1 MIATLNATTSPQRRI
16 EAPERAVVIQCLH
29 RDICRDTARLAGDT
43 RSNGKTR
50 PLPLIEG
57 TSQIEADGS
66 VRSKSSRQT
75 HCGNSCF
82 PSRLKAEDATAG
94 SECERVN
101 SNLKRNSKPLHV
113 NGDLMSAS
121 LITTSLKERAVYFSS
136 SIGII
141 EDGTS
146 IALNQPDC
154 SREPCRPFTD
164 RRGLKSEG
172 IRKEKQICRLKT
184 NSMPFVRNS

>member
-16 EAPERAVVIQCLH
+16 EAPEWAVVIQCLH

-66 VRSKSSRQT
+66 VRSESSRQT

-82 PSRLKAEDATAG
+82 PSRLKADDATAG

-121 LITTSLKERAVYFSS
+121 LITTSLKERAPSIFRRLSESS
-136 SIGII
+136 RMARALLS
-141 EDGTS
+141 TS
-146 IALNQPDC
+146 QTAHV
-154 SREPCRPFTD
+154 SRVDLLPTEEGSNLKESG
-164 RRGLKSEG
+164 RRNKYAA
-172 IRKEKQICRLKT
+172 
-184 NSMPFVRNS
+184 

>member
-16 EAPERAVVIQCLH
+16 EAPEWAVVIQCLH

-66 VRSKSSRQT
+66 VRSESSRQT

-82 PSRLKAEDATAG
+82 PSRLKASDATAG

-121 LITTSLKERAVYFSS
+121 LITTSLKERAPSIFRRLSESS
-136 SIGII
+136 RMARALLS
-141 EDGTS
+141 TS
-146 IALNQPDC
+146 QTAHVSHVDFLPTEEGSN
-154 SREPCRPFTD
+154 
-164 RRGLKSEG
+164 LKE
-172 IRKEKQICRLKT
+172 
-184 NSMPFVRNS
+184 

>member
-1 MIATLNATTSPQRRI
+1 MQRLRHNVVSKH
-16 EAPERAVVIQCLH
+16 PERAVVIQCLY

-50 PLPLIEG
+50 PLPLIET
-57 TSQIEADGS
+57 TSQLEADGS
-66 VRSKSSRQT
+66 VRSESSRQT

-82 PSRLKAEDATAG
+82 PSRLKASDATAG

-101 SNLKRNSKPLHV
+101 SNLKRNSKPLYV
-113 NGDLMSAS
+113 SGDLMYAS
-121 LITTSLKERAVYFSS
+121 LIATSLKERTLFIFRRLSESS
-136 SIGII
+136 K
-141 EDGTS
+141 DGTS

-154 SREPCRPFTD
+154 SREPCRSFAD
-164 RRGLKSEG
+164 RRGFKSEG
-172 IRKEKQICRLKT
+172 IRKEKQICLLKT